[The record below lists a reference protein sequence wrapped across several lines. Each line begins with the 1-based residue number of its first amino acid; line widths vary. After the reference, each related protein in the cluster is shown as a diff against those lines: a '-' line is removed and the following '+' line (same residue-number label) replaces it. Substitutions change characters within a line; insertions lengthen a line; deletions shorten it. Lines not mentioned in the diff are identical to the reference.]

1 MGKTII
7 VGYGLAGFALATQ
20 LSQRKQEFC
29 IIDQPQWSAS
39 RVAAGVCN
47 PTVLKRYSLA
57 WNADL
62 FYPYAQRFYNAIAQ
76 QNPDKN
82 INYPSS
88 IARIFPNAE
97 EHPVWEKAA
106 SSVSLEPYLDKQI
119 AQEISSSVISKNGY
133 GIVKNAIRIDIP
145 KLLDE
150 FKSQLKDEQ
159 FTEEEFDYSALNL
172 SGKKI
177 DYKRHVADRVVFC
190 EGFQMLKNPFFK
202 QLPLIGNKGEM
213 LVIKAPKLIVSH
225 IIKSRIFVVPL
236 EMDYFWVGATFEWED
251 KTLKPSPEAKKWL
264 EKYLKKIISVPYE
277 VVSHSARIRPTV
289 IDRKPLLGR
298 HHKHQNLF
306 VFNGLGTR
314 GSLMAPLLS
323 EWLFK
328 FLHEN
333 IPLPEQ
339 IDISRFKKKLDSL
352 K

>member
-20 LSQRKQEFC
+20 LTQRKQEFC

-47 PTVLKRYSLA
+47 PTVLKRYSLV

-62 FYPYAQRFYNAIAQ
+62 FYPYAQRFYKHVTDQ
-76 QNPDKN
+76 KLDKN
-82 INYPSS
+82 INYSSS
-88 IARIFPNAE
+88 IARIFPNTE
-97 EHPVWEKAA
+97 EHSVWEKAA
-106 SSVSLEPYLDKQI
+106 SSFTLEPYLDKQI
-119 AQEISSSVISKNGY
+119 AKEMSSSVISKNGY
-133 GIVKNAIRIDIP
+133 GIVKNVIRIDIP

-159 FTEEEFDYSALNL
+159 FIEEEFDYSALNL
-172 SGKKI
+172 NSKKI
-177 DYKRHVADRVVFC
+177 DYKKYVADRVVFC
-190 EGFQMLKNPFFK
+190 EGFQMQKNPFFK
-202 QLPLIGNKGEM
+202 HFALIGNKGEM
-213 LVIKAPKLIVSH
+213 LVIKAPKLNVSH
-225 IIKSRIFVVPL
+225 IIKSRIFIVPL

-251 KTLKPSPEAKKWL
+251 KTLNPSSEAKKWL
-264 EKYLKKIISVPYE
+264 KKYLKKIILVPYE
-277 VVSHSARIRPTV
+277 IVCHSARIRPTV

-328 FLHEN
+328 FIHEN
-333 IPLPEQ
+333 IPLPEE
-339 IDISRFKKKLDSL
+339 IDISRFKKIK
-352 K
+352 